1 MSKSLGKEYFD
12 QFRDKFLD
20 GAEQQNIN
28 KESALEVWNSMM
40 HAGSYAFVKA
50 HAAAYS
56 VISAWTAWLKYY
68 HPLQFSAA
76 SLRHTS
82 DDDAVLKLLR
92 EITAE
97 GFKYVAFDKDRSEA
111 SWAAKGDAIY
121 GGLTAVHG
129 IGPKMAQK
137 VLDSRVT
144 KKDLPPS
151 ITAKLENPRLKWPDP
166 YPFTAR
172 FGDWYANPRKYGLKE
187 GWEFTKC
194 NDLEAD
200 GSERVLIGVL
210 TEKNLRD
217 ALETGNVMKRG
228 GVITDYDRQFRYWL
242 NVTIKD
248 DTGLAIATVRRKD
261 YEKMGKEILEAVPI
275 GAVLLIRG
283 RMGGNGIRMLQ
294 IEKWKVVSDGS

>member
-1 MSKSLGKEYFD
+1 
-12 QFRDKFLD
+12 
-20 GAEQQNIN
+20 
-28 KESALEVWNSMM
+28 
-40 HAGSYAFVKA
+40 
-50 HAAAYS
+50 
-56 VISAWTAWLKYY
+56 
-68 HPLQFSAA
+68 
-76 SLRHTS
+76 
-82 DDDAVLKLLR
+82 
-92 EITAE
+92 
-97 GFKYVAFDKDRSEA
+97 
-111 SWAAKGDAIY
+111 
-121 GGLTAVHG
+121 
-129 IGPKMAQK
+129 
-137 VLDSRVT
+137 
-144 KKDLPPS
+144 
-151 ITAKLENPRLKWPDP
+151 
-166 YPFTAR
+166 
-172 FGDWYANPRKYGLKE
+172 LKE

-200 GSERVLIGVL
+200 GSERVLIGLL